1 MAVSPTLLAGCSV
14 RAGQRDAVTS
24 RGVVACA
31 VRAAATNVSCRVSS
45 APATSPWRRRRR
57 TRRRADTARS
67 CRRRRR
73 HDLAVSA
80 RLRVR
85 RRRRQGLVA
94 GAEET
99 RQLTLVAAA
108 LTAQATTPLDVTA
121 SRWPARTE
129 HPARSVGD
137 TAIYQVM
144 KER

>member
-45 APATSPWRRRRR
+45 APAT
-57 TRRRADTARS
+57 
-67 CRRRRR
+67 
-73 HDLAVSA
+73 
-80 RLRVR
+80 
-85 RRRRQGLVA
+85 
-94 GAEET
+94 
-99 RQLTLVAAA
+99 
-108 LTAQATTPLDVTA
+108 TPLDVTA

-137 TAIYQVM
+137 TAIYQVCLLYTSDAAD
-144 KER
+144 EEDSVDLGGRRI